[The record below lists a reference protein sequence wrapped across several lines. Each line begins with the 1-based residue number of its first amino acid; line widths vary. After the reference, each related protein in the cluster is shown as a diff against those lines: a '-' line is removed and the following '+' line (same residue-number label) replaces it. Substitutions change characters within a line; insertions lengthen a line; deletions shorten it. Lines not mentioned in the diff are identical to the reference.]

1 MRLRPGAGPDFP
13 SLGQPEA
20 DSLGHSGALK
30 EWRCLSV
37 YLVDLCP
44 SLTSV
49 SGVNRYEGHVG
60 AVQLVVEELP
70 RQVADKFRLDVH
82 RRLLMDVRDGA
93 FGVF

>member
-1 MRLRPGAGPDFP
+1 M
-13 SLGQPEA
+13 
-20 DSLGHSGALK
+20 
-30 EWRCLSV
+30 
-37 YLVDLCP
+37 
-44 SLTSV
+44 LTSV